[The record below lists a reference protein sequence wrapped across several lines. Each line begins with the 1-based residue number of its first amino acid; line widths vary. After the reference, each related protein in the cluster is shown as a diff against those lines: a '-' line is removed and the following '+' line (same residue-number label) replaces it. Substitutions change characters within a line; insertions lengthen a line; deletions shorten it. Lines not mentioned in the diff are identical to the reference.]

1 MSVPTTNVLMS
12 APTTPDDV
20 PGRRP
25 RRRRAG
31 GRRAGGAQPLVYAI
45 ALVVAALTLGPVLY
59 GVLGGFRTNAQIA
72 QDPAGLPGP
81 WVLDNYV
88 GVLTSA
94 SFWQYALNSAVIA
107 VLTTAITVVLGV
119 MAAYPL
125 ARYRFRGREALFMV
139 FVVGLLFPATVAIVP
154 LFILVTQNLQ
164 LGNTWLGV
172 ALPQAAFALPVTVV
186 ILRPFL
192 AAIPDELEE
201 AAQLDG
207 TSRIGFFWRI
217 LLPLSGPGMVTV
229 GVLAFVGSW
238 NAYLL
243 PLLLLQSEMRTLPLG
258 VADFSSEHA
267 ADTAGVFAFTT
278 LAMIPA
284 LVFFL
289 AMQKRIV
296 NGLQGA
302 VKG

>member
-1 MSVPTTNVLMS
+1 MSASTMNDLS
-12 APTTPDDV
+12 LAPTTRN
-20 PGRRP
+20 RRP
-25 RRRRAG
+25 GSLR
-31 GRRAGGAQPLVYAI
+31 PTNVIVYGI
-45 ALVVAALTLGPVLY
+45 ALVVVALTLGPVIY
-59 GVLGGFRTNAQIA
+59 GVLGGFRTNAQLA
-72 QDPAGLPGP
+72 ETPAGLPDP

-88 GVLTSA
+88 GVLTNPT
-94 SFWQYALNSAVIA
+94 FWQYTWNSVGVSLI
-107 VLTTAITVVLGV
+107 TTAVVVVFGV

-125 ARYRFRGREALFMV
+125 ARYEFKGREGLFMV

-154 LFILVTQNLQ
+154 LFILITQNLQ
-164 LGNTWLGV
+164 LGNTWIGV
-172 ALPQAAFALPVTVV
+172 ALPQAAFALPMTVV

-192 AAIPDELEE
+192 MALPKELEE
-201 AAQLDG
+201 AAMIDG
-207 TSRIGFFWRI
+207 ASRIGFFWRI
-217 LLPLSGPGMVTV
+217 LIPLSGPGMVTV
-229 GVLAFVGSW
+229 GVLAFVASW

-243 PLLLLQSEMRTLPLG
+243 PLLLLQGDMKTLPLG

-267 ADTAGVFAFTT
+267 SDTAGVFAFTS

>member
-1 MSVPTTNVLMS
+1 MTAVVT
-12 APTTPDDV
+12 APPSTPPE
-20 PGRRP
+20 PGTEP
-25 RRRRAG
+25 RRRRGDAYSG
-31 GRRAGGAQPLVYAI
+31 GNPLVYCI
-45 ALVVAALTLGPVLY
+45 ALVVAALTLGPVIY
-59 GVLGGFRTNAQIA
+59 GVLGGFRTNAQLA
-72 QDPAGLPGP
+72 QAPAGLPDP
-81 WVLDNYV
+81 WVLTNYT
-88 GVLTSA
+88 GVLTNP
-94 SFWQYALNSAVIA
+94 SFWQYTWNSVAIAVI
-107 VLTTAITVVLGV
+107 TTAVVVVFGV

-125 ARYRFRGREALFMV
+125 ARYEFKGREGLFMV
-139 FVVGLLFPATVAIVP
+139 FVVGLLFPAAVAIVP
-154 LFILVTQNLQ
+154 LFILITQNLQ

-172 ALPQAAFALPVTVV
+172 ALPQAAFALPMTVV

-192 AAIPDELEE
+192 MALPKELEE
-201 AAQLDG
+201 AAMLDG
-207 TSRIGFFWRI
+207 ASRVGFFWRI
-217 LLPLSGPGMVTV
+217 LIPLSGPGMVTV

-243 PLLLLQSEMRTLPLG
+243 PLLLLQSDMKTLPLG
-258 VADFSSEHA
+258 VADFSSEHS